1 MFCLFIKVDAFCQ
14 IISACAKTQGQNSL
28 FHSSSFSNISFLSN
42 FRCLAICKPLSSY
55 QWRTVKRAKALIF
68 TIYILAVFYVSLYT
82 YTTNYRG
89 PRVCVSVGKDDEI
102 TRYLSW
108 FMLVVNS
115 IFPFISILV
124 MNVMIL
130 RAIHK
135 RPNTKFDFNQ
145 NSKSET
151 SMSVDDTGTSDSV
164 KGQCGI
170 EYISQETNIRDTNL
184 TSVPEDN
191 KIRMAT
197 AKRRMCANEFDKSSL
212 SFSVKGKRRGDGGQL
227 AVMLLC
233 VSFAFLALT
242 LPLSVRSVVYALGFF
257 SADSNRENAQTALV
271 VSITSRLML
280 LNGAINFWLYSIA
293 GRKFRQDLKKVL
305 FKR

>member
-1 MFCLFIKVDAFCQ
+1 MKHFAPNPKLNRTQ
-14 IISACAKTQGQNSL
+14 TQGQNPSYQ
-28 FHSSSFSNISFLSN
+28 SSSLLNIRFLLSCY
-42 FRCLAICKPLSSY
+42 RCLAICKPLTSY
-55 QWRTVKRAKALIF
+55 QWRTVKRAKILIF
-68 TIYILAVFYVSLYT
+68 IIYLLAVFYGSLYT
-82 YTTNYRG
+82 YTTKYRG
-89 PRVCVSVGKDDEI
+89 PRVCVSVGKDDKI

-115 IFPFISILV
+115 IFPFTSILV

-135 RPNTKFDFNQ
+135 RPNSKLDFNH

-151 SMSVDDTGTSDSV
+151 SLSVVDTGTTDSV
-164 KGQCGI
+164 FGQSRI
-170 EYISQETNIRDTNL
+170 EDVSQETNMRDTNI

-191 KIRMAT
+191 KIRTAT
-197 AKRRMCANEFDKSSL
+197 GKRRMRDNEFDEGSL
-212 SFSVKGKRRGDGGQL
+212 KFSVKGKRRGDGGQL
-227 AVMLLC
+227 AIMLLC

-257 SADSNRENAQTALV
+257 SADSNREQAQTALV
-271 VSITSRLML
+271 VAITSRLML

-293 GRKFRQDLKKVL
+293 GSKFRQDLKKVL
-305 FKR
+305 FKRRKS